1 MILRSP
7 HPDVEIPDV
16 PLAAFVLSRA
26 RELGDKPALID
37 GPSGR
42 VLTYERLAADVE
54 RAAAGLAKR
63 GFGKGDVFAMHSPSV
78 PEYALAFL
86 AVASVG
92 GAVTTLNPLYT
103 ADELVGQLRDSGASH
118 LLTVPPF
125 LGTARAAA
133 DATGVREVFVFGEE
147 AEGATPFGALLAGDG
162 GRAPAVAIDPR
173 VHKMFHHP
181 GSCRS
186 YPKKDRA
193 HARTPTIYH

>member
-63 GFGKGDVFAMHSPSV
+63 GFGKGDVFAIHSPNV

-92 GAVTTLNPLYT
+92 GAVTTLNPLYS

-118 LLTVPPF
+118 LLTVTPF

-133 DATGVREVFVFGEE
+133 DAAGVREVLVFGEE
-147 AEGATPFGALLAGDG
+147 AEGATVFGA
-162 GRAPAVAIDPR
+162 
-173 VHKMFHHP
+173 
-181 GSCRS
+181 
-186 YPKKDRA
+186 
-193 HARTPTIYH
+193 